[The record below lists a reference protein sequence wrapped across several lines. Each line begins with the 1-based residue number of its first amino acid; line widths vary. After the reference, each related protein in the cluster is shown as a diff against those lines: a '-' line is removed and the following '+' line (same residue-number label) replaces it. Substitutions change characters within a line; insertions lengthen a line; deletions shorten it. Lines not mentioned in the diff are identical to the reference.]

1 MTEETTSENTINENA
16 NSVEPT
22 NDSIQ
27 PVTPNEPVTHPRKT
41 DKYQMLLAINILLF
55 LALAVLYVLFFSK
68 NSHNGSGKIAQTL
81 QKAGNGTM
89 KVAFINN
96 DSVLAHY
103 DLVNKLSD
111 ELAGKTKRLEG
122 EIASK
127 QKAFEKDAS
136 YFQEQVQKKTL
147 SDQSAQ
153 EIYAQLQQNQQ
164 SIMDL
169 RDKYAMELQQNQ
181 IDMNIVVLD
190 SVMNFLKRYNEKYKF
205 DYILGFTKGGNILYA
220 NDTLDITNDVIKELN
235 DQYQKAKPA
244 K

>member
-1 MTEETTSENTINENA
+1 MTEEINTDNFTPEPA
-16 NSVEPT
+16 TPVEIT
-22 NDSIQ
+22 EQAQ
-27 PVTPNEPVTHPRKT
+27 PAAEPASHPRKT
-41 DKYQMLLAINILLF
+41 DRLQMLLALNILLF
-55 LALAVLYVLFFSK
+55 LALAVLYVLFFSNRG
-68 NSHNGSGKIAQTL
+68 NSSRQSTVQAL
-81 QKAGNGTM
+81 QKAGTGTM

-103 DLVNKLSD
+103 ELVNKLSD

-122 EIASK
+122 EIAAK
-127 QKAFEKDAS
+127 QKAFEKDAA

-153 EIYAQLQQNQQ
+153 EIYAQLQHNQQ
-164 SIMDL
+164 GILDL

-181 IDMNIVVLD
+181 MDMNVVVLD

-220 NDTLDITNDVIKELN
+220 NDTLDITRDVIKELN
-235 DQYQKAKPA
+235 EQYHKQHPSK
-244 K
+244 